1 MRAVYDP
8 RPYATRAL
16 LCAAMSVVL
25 VACPDL
31 PHSEGESFDAT
42 FFPDPD
48 VSADGL
54 DADVFTPLT
63 VRRVRA
69 SLGEP
74 EGGERVTILGSG
86 MTPGAR
92 VFFDDVPASGV
103 LVLDDQSLN
112 CDVPPHE
119 HGLVDV
125 RVELLDQ
132 QIATLD
138 RGYLYRGP
146 LRYGGISPTLG
157 PLSGGIEVT
166 ITGEGFN
173 EDTHVLV
180 GGRLIHDLERVDDT
194 QLRGKVP
201 GQRVGRGGSAD
212 VIVTDSFE
220 QRTGEN
226 AFRYVTPI
234 RVTSVDPPGGDR
246 AGGTS
251 VTLTG
256 EGLEPGARVRFNG
269 VLAEVLQDGTGTT
282 IVVRTPPLEHGAA
295 TVSIENDLDVR
306 ALPKAW
312 MALDEEQVP
321 PGLFVAHAWPPQVSV
336 SAGGVLELVVTGLSV
351 TATPSS
357 VVVRIDGSLATVT
370 RVDPELDRV
379 QILLPPGQAGLA
391 DVLVQTPSQS
401 AARMGLFERD
411 ALLEVASVDP
421 AEGLTEGGQELT
433 ILGVGFEE
441 GLQVRVGGELA
452 SEVTV
457 EDSQTLRVITP
468 PGQAGRVDLIV
479 HQGERSA
486 RAKSGFSYYVE
497 GPPRLLAIS
506 PEYGSRAGA
515 RVVRLHGTGLRS
527 GLGGSTVRFGNWT
540 LPNLGALDDTTL
552 VVRTRADEEG
562 HVNVDA
568 GEAGLLAMPYAAFD
582 PTLRYGGVQG
592 GETREAV
599 NVTVLD
605 AAERDP
611 VPGAVVIWWDALNT
625 PHQGLTDERG
635 QITFS
640 EVDFEGPHMISA
652 SKAMYTTASAVDFD
666 SRSVTLLLLSLSPP
680 EEGEGGA
687 PPPTPVEPAPVNGRV
702 SGYDKYILP
711 PPGQCDAK
719 IAAGIVD
726 PDSTVCQPCVEDVDC
741 DDGQTCTFLGDQGSR
756 CVSACETTEDCPEG
770 FSCVGMGFGS
780 IQCVPSPGPKT
791 AWCGATQSDPLS
803 YVGIDPFV
811 SGFTNG
817 EDEYAMDIV
826 PGERAVVCIGG
837 YRDPDTNEFIPMMM
851 GIRRHVFALPGES
864 LTNQDVE
871 LDIPLERDLRIRLD
885 GAPQGVG
892 EARNH
897 TVDVFIDLG
906 ADGVFR
912 MPSRGVAVD
921 ENEFLLK
928 GFPTAFEDS
937 LSGASYTFFGT
948 AVPDSTLA
956 SESNDSAMTLL
967 DGVVSL
973 DEDSIVHV
981 GPSGVLT
988 DSTGMVE
995 DVYDLQGVG
1004 DGTLWAAS
1012 IRGRVLRYDGTWWGL
1027 QQTPTQ
1033 SDLHGIFET
1042 PGGDVY
1048 AAGEDGAFLRR
1059 DGLIWTHV
1067 PTPPGLAGANW
1078 WSLTGTLS
1086 TLFLAGDQGVY
1097 AYDGETWTPLN
1108 PGPDAPL
1115 GSIKD
1120 LWSDGFDTLWMVGE
1134 EGRVRRWVDSAITVL
1149 DAPGD
1154 DLLAV
1159 HGSHGSDVWFVGARG
1174 RIAHFDGEA
1183 IFDFIPRVRD
1193 DLHDV
1198 HSVDPVTAWVVGDHG
1213 AALSW
1218 NGDLWRVLGDGQ
1230 HVDLRAV
1237 RSTGGANP
1245 VIAAGLHTVVLG
1257 PFLDIPRS
1265 VNPTSIGDLLSFDL
1279 RWSVTDPEACDFTYL
1294 QLLEVSGFPF
1304 WNLAVRGPRL
1314 NVPLPD
1320 FLTLAGLFSIW
1331 PGQGW
1336 VRAWRVHDPGL
1347 SVNDFDG
1354 TDLNQSAWRSWSV
1367 ADFPVVWP

>member
-1 MRAVYDP
+1 
-8 RPYATRAL
+8 
-16 LCAAMSVVL
+16 MSLVL

-31 PHSEGESFDAT
+31 PQSEVESFDAT
-42 FFPDPD
+42 FFPEPD
-48 VSADGL
+48 ASGDSLDG
-54 DADVFTPLT
+54 DIVTPLFLK
-63 VRRVRA
+63 RVRA

-74 EGGERVTILGSG
+74 EGGERVTILGAG
-86 MTPGAR
+86 LTQGAR
-92 VFFDDVPASGV
+92 VFFDEIPASGV

-112 CDVPPHE
+112 CDVPAHAP
-119 HGLVDV
+119 GLVDV
-125 RVELLDQ
+125 RVELLDEQ
-132 QIATLD
+132 TVTLR

-146 LRYGGISPTLG
+146 LRYEGISPIIG
-157 PLSGGIEVT
+157 PLSGGVDVT
-166 ITGEGFN
+166 ISGEGFTD
-173 EDTHVLV
+173 DTHVLI
-180 GGRLIHDLERVDDT
+180 GGRLVHDLERIDDT
-194 QLRGKVP
+194 LLRGKLP

-212 VIVTDSFE
+212 VIVTDGFE

-234 RVTSVDPPGGDR
+234 LVDSIEPPGGDR
-246 AGGTS
+246 VGGTS
-251 VTLTG
+251 VILTG
-256 EGLEPGARVRFNG
+256 EGLEAGAQIRFND
-269 VLAEVLQDGTGTT
+269 VLAEVIEDGTGTR

-295 TVSIENDLDVR
+295 TLSIENDLDER
-306 ALPKAW
+306 SLPKSW
-312 MALDEEQVP
+312 MALDQEQIP
-321 PGLFVAHAWPPQVSV
+321 PGLYVAHAWPPQVSV
-336 SAGGVLELVVTGLSV
+336 SAGGTLELVVTGLSAI
-351 TATPSS
+351 ATPSS
-357 VVVRIDGSLATVT
+357 VIVRIDGSFATVL
-370 RVDPELDRV
+370 RVDPEQDRV
-379 QILLPPGQAGLA
+379 QISLPPGQAGLA
-391 DVLVQTPSQS
+391 DVFVQTPSQS
-401 AARMGLFERD
+401 AARMGLFER
-411 ALLEVASVDP
+411 APLLDVSSVEP
-421 AEGLTEGGQELT
+421 SEGLTDGGQQLT
-433 ILGVGFEE
+433 LLGTGFEE
-441 GLQVRVGGELA
+441 GL
-452 SEVTV
+452 EVTV
-457 EDSQTLRVITP
+457 GGVLATEVIVDDGQTVRVVTP
-468 PGQAGRVDLIV
+468 PGQAGRVDLTV
-479 HQGERSA
+479 HQGGRSA
-486 RAKSGFSYYVE
+486 RAQSGFSYYVE

-515 RVVRLHGTGLRS
+515 RVVRLHGTGFRS
-527 GLGGSTVRFGNWT
+527 GIGVETIRFGNWT

-552 VVRTRADEEG
+552 VVRTRSDDEG

-568 GEAGLLAMPYAAFD
+568 GAVGLLAMPYAAFD

-592 GETREAV
+592 GKAREAV

-605 AAERDP
+605 VVDRAP
-611 VPGAVVIWWDALNT
+611 VDGAVVIWWDALDT

-640 EVDFEGPHMISA
+640 EVGFDGPHMISA
-652 SKAMYTTASAVDFD
+652 SKAMYTTASAVDFE
-666 SRSVTLLLLSLSPP
+666 SKNVTLLLLSLSPP
-680 EEGEGGA
+680 EEGDGGQ
-687 PPPTPVEPAPVNGRV
+687 PPTPVEQAPVSGRV

-711 PPGQCDAK
+711 PPGQCDSK
-719 IAAGIVD
+719 IAAGVVD
-726 PDSTVCQPCVEDVDC
+726 PESTMCQPCAGDLDC
-741 DDGQTCTFLGDQGSR
+741 DEGSSCTFLGDQGSR
-756 CVSACETTEDCPEG
+756 CTSPCETTDDCPDG

-780 IQCVPSPGPKT
+780 IECVPSPGPKT
-791 AWCGATQSDPLS
+791 AWCGVTQSSPLA
-803 YVGIDPFV
+803 YIGVDPFV

-817 EDEYAMDIV
+817 EDEYAMDV
-826 PGERAVVCIGG
+826 YPGERAVVCFGG

-851 GIRRHVFALPGES
+851 GVRRHLFALPGDGLE
-864 LTNQDVE
+864 NQDVE

-892 EARNH
+892 TARNH

-921 ENEFLLK
+921 QNEFLLK

-937 LSGASYTFFGT
+937 LTGASYTFFAT

-956 SESNDSAMTLL
+956 SESNDSAVTLL

-981 GPSGVLT
+981 TPVGVLT

-995 DVYDLQGVG
+995 DVNDLQGIG

-1012 IRGRVLRYDGTWWGL
+1012 VQGRVLRYDGTWWGL
-1027 QQTPTQ
+1027 QQTPTH
-1033 SDLHGIFET
+1033 SDLHAIFET
-1042 PGGDVY
+1042 PGGEVY
-1048 AAGEDGAFLRR
+1048 AAGEDGTLLHKQ
-1059 DGLIWTHV
+1059 GLIWTV
-1067 PTPPGLAGANW
+1067 VSVPPGLADAHW

-1086 TLFLAGDQGVY
+1086 TLFLAGNRGVY
-1097 AYDGETWTPLN
+1097 AYDGDAWTPIN
-1108 PGPDAPL
+1108 PGPDAPQ

-1134 EGRVRRWVDSAITVL
+1134 SGRVRRWVDSAVTVF
-1149 DAPGD
+1149 DVPGD

-1174 RIAHFDGEA
+1174 RVAHFDGET

-1198 HSVDPVTAWVVGDHG
+1198 HSVDPVTAWIVGDHG

-1218 NGDLWRVLGDGQ
+1218 DGDLWSVLGDGQ

-1237 RSTGGANP
+1237 RSTGGAKP

-1265 VNPTSIGDLLSFDL
+1265 VNPTSIGDLMSYDL
-1279 RWSVTDPEACDFTYL
+1279 RWTATDPQECDFTYI

-1304 WNLAVRGPRL
+1304 WNLALRGDRMS
-1314 NVPLPD
+1314 VPLPD

-1336 VRAWRVHDPGL
+1336 VRAWRVHAPGL
-1347 SVNDFDG
+1347 SVNEFDG
-1354 TDLNQSAWRSWSV
+1354 TDLSQSGWRSWSV